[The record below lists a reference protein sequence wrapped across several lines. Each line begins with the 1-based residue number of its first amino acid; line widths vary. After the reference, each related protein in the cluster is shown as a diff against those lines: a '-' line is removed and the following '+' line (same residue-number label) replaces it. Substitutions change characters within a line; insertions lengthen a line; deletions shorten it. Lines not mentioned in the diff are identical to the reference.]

1 MRAFRKSS
9 GTLCTAPGE
18 MAFLVMN
25 FILHR
30 YAISLG
36 SPRMLSELGAPFSRV
51 LWISPT
57 EHPISSAI
65 SCTVRSD
72 KRRTATVSSW
82 REWLPAPLYALT
94 VALDG
99 LTPTVSRVLSRPALD
114 QRRNH

>member
-36 SPRMLSELGAPFSRV
+36 SPRMLSELAA
-51 LWISPT
+51 
-57 EHPISSAI
+57 E
-65 SCTVRSD
+65 
-72 KRRTATVSSW
+72 K
-82 REWLPAPLYALT
+82 ALT
-94 VALDG
+94 KLKLGPD
-99 LTPTVSRVLSRPALD
+99 
-114 QRRNH
+114 